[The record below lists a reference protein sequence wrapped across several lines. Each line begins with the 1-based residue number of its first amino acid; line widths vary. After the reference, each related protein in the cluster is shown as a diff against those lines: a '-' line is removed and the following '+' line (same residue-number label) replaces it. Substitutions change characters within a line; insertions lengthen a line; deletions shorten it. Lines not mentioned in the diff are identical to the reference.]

1 MDRETID
8 RLLIQTLE
16 DLHFS
21 RAERHEVRRRLE
33 ELAHGPHDLNMVRNR
48 GFALA
53 AERASSAKDRAL
65 LEWLRELVRVVD
77 SQRPS
82 TPEGVS
88 CQALFSPGTAC
99 LERLVAMI
107 HGTRRTLDAC
117 VYTITDDRI
126 TRPLL
131 EAHGRGVKVRVIT
144 EDSKAWDI
152 GSDISRIESAGVP
165 VEDDNA
171 PSLMHHKFA
180 IFDGTSLATGSYNWT
195 RSAASSN
202 QENLIVTSHPPLVRD
217 FAAEFE
223 RLWDAFRR

>member
-1 MDRETID
+1 MDREAID
-8 RLLIQTLE
+8 RLLTQTLE
-16 DLHFS
+16 DIHFS
-21 RAERHEVRRRLE
+21 RAERHEVRRQLE
-33 ELAHGPHDLNMVRNR
+33 DFARGPHDLNMVRNR

-53 AERASSAKDRAL
+53 SERVSSEKDRLL

-77 SQRPS
+77 SQRPR
-82 TPEGVS
+82 TQEGVS

-107 HGTRRTLDAC
+107 HGTRRSLDAC

-131 EAHGRGVKVRVIT
+131 EAHDRGVKVRVIT
-144 EDSKAWDI
+144 EDSKALDV
-152 GSDISRIESAGVP
+152 GSDISRIEAAGVP
-165 VEDDNA
+165 VEDDDA

-180 IFDGTSLATGSYNWT
+180 IFDGVSLATGSYNWT

-223 RLWDAFRR
+223 RLWEAFRR